1 MAPKRF
7 FTLLCLLLSMIPAMW
22 ADTGKS
28 LIVESKDG
36 STISF
41 LLEDSP
47 VLTFSNRSLLV
58 TTNNKK
64 VSFEIDNV
72 EQYYFELTGTNI
84 STIGNPADIRF
95 WYTENGNVVV
105 EGFKKPAQ
113 VKLFSVSGIEYTDN
127 VTMSGDMAEVALSSL
142 QKGVYIISVNNQ
154 QIKVYKK

>member
-1 MAPKRF
+1 MIPKRIIA
-7 FTLLCLLLSMIPAMW
+7 LLCFLLGLIPAMW
-22 ADTGKS
+22 ADTDKS

-41 LLEDSP
+41 LLKDSP
-47 VLTFSNRSLLV
+47 VLTFSNRSLWV
-58 TTNNKK
+58 TTNTKM

-84 STIGNPADIRF
+84 STISNPANLRF

-105 EGFKKPAQ
+105 EGFKQPAQ
-113 VKLFSVSGIEYTDN
+113 AKLFSVSGIEYTDR
-127 VTMSGDMAEVALSSL
+127 VTMSGDRAEVALSSL